1 MSTKLLHGQMSV
13 VDENGDVSILHQ
25 ETSASDVLVDI
36 YTNTQG
42 ANGTPAI
49 PDGVDTLQKLS
60 NNLGELAFKSVL
72 DATNLDGMI
81 ANDFTVET
89 SGKVLDA
96 RAGKNLNDRLSDM
109 EEAELLALGIEEEDS
124 TIIYPESEINDD
136 VTSKALTWSS
146 EKIDSLTLNFYI
158 PLVHVSDNNYTSETP
173 MEKIEEAYQHGKRIW
188 IVADDLFLPLTTR
201 TNANEWI
208 FSGYLDEK
216 AFDISLSPNTVTFTY
231 KEVATME
238 DRLPNPNVLKL
249 TGVVNAVYD
258 GSTEVEVVIPEIVD
272 TEEISDKSFLKW
284 SSESNKAVASALK
297 EGTGKD
303 SLIIGE
309 GVASGVGSIAG
320 GTTDKEMIEGLVG
333 SLASN
338 IVKLN
343 PSEAVGALAISLGAD
358 NKANTGGSVA
368 LGYDNISGGK
378 GYYFDN
384 FDGKTITLSTTR
396 RATTLVNPTY
406 PSSVN
411 WAVGDRLFIVN
422 DDRYW
427 LTITAVSGNKITV
440 AEDIGSVNYS
450 ATLTVF
456 TYSKPNDRTIINIDK
471 PENGVVDIGWG
482 AFGIGSLNTVVGSN
496 AYAVGYKNII
506 AGDFGAA
513 FGQENLVGYS
523 AFATGIKNKALGKAS
538 FAEGNETTAK
548 GDHSHAEGGT
558 TLASG
563 KYSHAEGSDT
573 IASGKS
579 SHAEGR
585 KVTYDSVE
593 YITTASGEASHAE
606 GGGTIASG
614 NYSHAEGF
622 ITEATGLQSH
632 AEGWGTKATNNGAH
646 AEGDETVASGKYA
659 HAEGH
664 ATIASNNYTHAE
676 GYESEAYGWGAH
688 AEGQAT
694 QAKGSTSHAE
704 GHATIAEGDHSH
716 AEGDNTT
723 AFGKSSHAEGYKTI
737 AKGNYSHAE
746 GDMCTTWSAGGASH
760 AGGYLTETSHYGS
773 FAYGKQLSTSRDY
786 QAVFGVDN
794 QDNPDA
800 LLIVGKGDHTQG
812 NAFEILN
819 DGSIKVGSTTLTEA
833 QLIKILNF
841 IDTIEG

>member
-1 MSTKLLHGQMSV
+1 MKGVDIFMSTKLLHGQMSV

-173 MEKIEEAYQHGKRIW
+173 VEKIEEAYQHGKRIW

-258 GSTEVEVVIPEIVD
+258 GSTEVEVVIPEIVA
-272 TEEISDKSFLKW
+272 TEEISDKTFLKW

-411 WAVGDRLFIVN
+411 WAVGDRLFMVN

-471 PENGVVDIGWG
+471 PESGVVDIGWG

-506 AGDFGAA
+506 AGDFGTA

-523 AFATGIKNKALGKAS
+523 AFATGIGNKALGRA
-538 FAEGNETTAK
+538 
-548 GDHSHAEGGT
+548 SHAEGDNTTAEGAQSHT
-558 TLASG
+558 EGAETLASG

-585 KVTYDSVE
+585 KVTKDSTE
-593 YITTASGEASHAE
+593 YIVTASGLASHAE
-606 GGGTIASG
+606 GGGTVATGDYSHSENYITQASG
-614 NYSHAEGF
+614 KY
-622 ITEATGLQSH
+622 SH

-646 AEGDETVASGKYA
+646 AEGDETVASGKYS
-659 HAEGH
+659 HTEGG
-664 ATIASNNYTHAE
+664 YTEAQ
-676 GYESEAYGWGAH
+676 GY
-688 AEGQAT
+688 
-694 QAKGSTSHAE
+694 
-704 GHATIAEGDHSH
+704 
-716 AEGDNTT
+716 
-723 AFGKSSHAEGYKTI
+723 
-737 AKGNYSHAE
+737 YSHAE
-746 GDMCTTWSAGGASH
+746 GDHTIASGDYSHAEGGNTVASNLNAHAEGQNTTASGKHSHAEGADSVASGNIAHVEGFENTAEGAYSH
-760 AGGYLTETSHYGS
+760 AGGWQSKATHDGS
-773 FAYGKQLSTSRDY
+773 FVHGRKLTTTRDY
-786 QAVFGVDN
+786 QVIFGEDN

-812 NAFEILN
+812 NAFEVLAE
-819 DGSIKVGSTTLTEA
+819 GSIKVGSTTLTEA